1 MRFPLLAKAAAIGLV
16 VLLLL
21 AVLTQIDW
29 LVSERRMRQA
39 QAAASVEHSLA
50 GAQTLLGPML
60 HRSCIEEWDEPVGE
74 GKSRRLTTEKRDF
87 MLTSTP
93 ARLQVSGEARAEARY
108 RGLYKVN
115 GYAGPAHLEA
125 QWPSLQ
131 TMQAQREHKQSR
143 LRCGPVAVML
153 ALSDVRGIRSVKVE
167 IDGAASAVRAGT
179 LHPRYSRGLHAE
191 LTESRAAQAD
201 APLTVNVSLDLLGTA
216 RLALVPAADETTW
229 ALKSDWPHPSFIGRF
244 LPATREIGAQGFN
257 ASWTRSWPTAPHPRP
272 RMASASTP
280 WKSPSSTP

>member
-1 MRFPLLAKAAAIGLV
+1 MSRRLHAGFTQLHCCRTRAAAIGLV

-74 GKSRRLTTEKRDF
+74 GKSRRLTTEKREF
-87 MLTSTP
+87 MLTSMP

-108 RGLYKVN
+108 RGLYQVN

-153 ALSDVRGIRSVKVE
+153 ALSDVRGIRNVKVE

-201 APLTVNVSLDLLGTA
+201 APLTVKVSLDLLGTA
-216 RLALVPAADETTW
+216 RPAW
-229 ALKSDWPHPSFIGRF
+229 RWCPPPMKRRGC
-244 LPATREIGAQGFN
+244 
-257 ASWTRSWPTAPHPRP
+257 
-272 RMASASTP
+272 
-280 WKSPSSTP
+280 